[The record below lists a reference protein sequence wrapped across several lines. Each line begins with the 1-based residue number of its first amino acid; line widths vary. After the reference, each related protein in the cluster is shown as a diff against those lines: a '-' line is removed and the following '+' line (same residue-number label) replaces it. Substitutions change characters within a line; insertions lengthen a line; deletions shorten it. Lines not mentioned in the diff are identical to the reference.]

1 MQRSRQGDVTTVAGD
16 GEEGSDDGDAT
27 EASFSYPGGIAL
39 YYDDSESEGGW
50 CSRKTTFCI
59 SERRR
64 ADEKER
70 HERTRELQ
78 CSRHETENLK
88 QRRSTY

>member
-16 GEEGSDDGDAT
+16 GEEGSDDGDAA

-50 CSRKTTFCI
+50 RSRNTTLCV

-70 HERTRELQ
+70 HERT
-78 CSRHETENLK
+78 
-88 QRRSTY
+88 